1 MLTIEE
7 VASRLQNVNLSEVSR
22 EVDLSRVTLI
32 KLKHGKTKNC
42 HYDTLRKLSEY
53 FEGGW

>member
-22 EVDLSRVTLI
+22 EIDLSRVTLI

-42 HYDTLRKLSEY
+42 HYDTLRKLSDY